1 MKKMPKIF
9 RLEVPFYL
17 LVIGMCMLDRGNTG
31 LAIVL
36 FLISIFRLFTNTIEN
51 E

>member
-9 RLEVPFYL
+9 KLEIPFYL
-17 LVIGMCMLDRGNTG
+17 LVIGLLMMEKGNVG

-36 FLISIFRLFTNTIEN
+36 FILSLFRLWTNSLNDE
-51 E
+51 

>member
-1 MKKMPKIF
+1 MRKLLFK
-9 RLEVPFYL
+9 LEVPFYL
-17 LVIGMCMLDRGNTG
+17 LVIGMYALEEGTTG

-36 FLISIFRLFTNTIEN
+36 FILSLFRLWTNSLTN